1 MRATTGAI
9 AELVQGLM
17 EGPGDVLVLGIGRA
31 EDAEDGDMVLAENE
45 RYFRLA
51 ARSRASCILTGEGAP
66 CSAEGKAI
74 IRVKD
79 PAGAFVQVL
88 ELFKPA
94 ESLPEPGIA
103 DSAVVSPDCEI
114 GKGSAIGPNCYIG
127 NGARL
132 GARCVLFPNVYIGDG
147 VILGDECR
155 LYPGVTI
162 YPNCTA
168 GKGVILH
175 AGVVIGSDGFGYRPG
190 PKGLVKFPHIG
201 TVELGN
207 NVEIGANS
215 AVDRAKF
222 GATVIGS
229 GTKIDNLVH
238 IAHNVRIGCNCVI
251 VALSGIA
258 GSVEIG
264 DGVTLAAQVGVK
276 DHVRIEDG
284 AIVAARA
291 GVIGDIKKGAVVS
304 GFPARDHAT
313 EKRAQAAFLHLP
325 DLLERVR
332 SLEREVKRLRGH
344 SEHREE

>member
-1 MRATTGAI
+1 MRATAGAI
-9 AELVQGLM
+9 AELVEGRL
-17 EGPGDVLVLGIGRA
+17 EGPGEVLVLGVGRA
-31 EDAEDGDMVLAENE
+31 EDADEGDIVLAENE
-45 RYFRLA
+45 RYFTLA
-51 ARSRASCILTGEGAP
+51 AKSQASCILTVEHSLG
-66 CSAEGKAI
+66 SAEGKSV

-79 PAGAFVQVL
+79 PAAAFVQVL
-88 ELFKPA
+88 ELFRPA

-114 GKGSAIGPNCYIG
+114 GKDSAIGPNCYVG
-127 NGARL
+127 AGARL
-132 GARCVLFPNVYIGDG
+132 GERCVLFPNVYIGDG
-147 VILGDECR
+147 VTTGDDCR

-162 YPNCTA
+162 YPDCTV
-168 GKGVILH
+168 GSNVILH

-201 TVELGN
+201 TVELGD

-238 IAHNVRIGCNCVI
+238 VAHNVRIGRNCVI

-325 DLLERVR
+325 DLVEKVR
-332 SLEREVKRLRGH
+332 SLEREVKELRARTEG
-344 SEHREE
+344 